1 MAECKGSPGLRMV
14 LSWSG
19 LEDAGQTVRDIVE
32 DNILHKQVSFILNS
46 QMGKELERNIF
57 VVLKCSWYRNSENND
72 ING

>member
-1 MAECKGSPGLRMV
+1 MV

-19 LEDAGQTVRDIVE
+19 LEDAGQTARDIVE

-57 VVLKCSWYRNSENND
+57 VVLKCSWYRNSQNND

>member
-1 MAECKGSPGLRMV
+1 MV

-19 LEDAGQTVRDIVE
+19 LEDAGQTVRDIAE
-32 DNILHKQVSFILNS
+32 DNILHKQVSFLLNS

-57 VVLKCSWYRNSENND
+57 VVLKCSWYRNSQNND